1 MSQKSIGLGLTWIE
15 MLGLIQNYKS
25 KIYPKERYGQVSL
38 IYWPTVNRESYEF
51 TAFYLSF
58 TISVGQFNIF
68 RINCWLIFLWFLN
81 KVTFFLHLRNDSRIF
96 SDMSLLLVFV
106 PNGPQIRTFY
116 IFLRTFC
123 HFISLQSKK
132 TLLWYLTFHPK
143 FHVKQKSRS

>member
-1 MSQKSIGLGLTWIE
+1 MSQKSIGPGLTWIE

-25 KIYPKERYGQVSL
+25 KIYPKERYGQVL
-38 IYWPTVNRESYEF
+38 LVYWPTVNRESYEF

-143 FHVKQKSRS
+143 FHVWQKSRS

>member
-143 FHVKQKSRS
+143 FHFWQKSRS